1 MYKAVICENQELFAK
16 KLGERVK
23 KEVEKK
29 SGECEVVCF
38 DDGQRLL
45 ERMKSDKFDMIF
57 LDIDM
62 PKMSGID
69 LADEIHKREPEA
81 NIIFVTNRED
91 LVFKAIH
98 YRPFRFIRKEEL
110 NRELPEAIDA
120 LLKKMN
126 SEESLLELQTK
137 EGTTLVPVK
146 EILYVESC
154 KHYLTIYTREKN
166 YEVRD
171 KISNYEKKLN
181 DYGFIKI
188 HRSYLANVRFIKAI
202 KASGVELDNTELL
215 PVSRDK
221 LQEVKQQYLV
231 YMRKFVYG
239 NH

>member
-1 MYKAVICENQELFAK
+1 MYKAVICEDQKLFAK
-16 KLGERVK
+16 GLGERIK
-23 KEVEKK
+23 KEIADKG
-29 SGECEVVCF
+29 GECEIAYF
-38 DDGQRLL
+38 DDGQELL
-45 ERMKSDKFDMIF
+45 EQLKSMKFDMIF

-69 LADEIHKREPEA
+69 LADEIHKHEPEA

-110 NRELPEAIDA
+110 ERELPEAIEA
-120 LLKKMN
+120 LLKKIH
-126 SEESLLELQTK
+126 SEECLLELQTR
-137 EGTTLVPVK
+137 EGVALVPVK
-146 EILYVESC
+146 KITYVESC
-154 KHYLTIYTREKN
+154 KHYLTIYTQENK

-171 KISNYEKKLN
+171 KISNYEKKL
-181 DYGFIKI
+181 DAYGFIKI
-188 HRSYLANVRFIKAI
+188 HRSYLANVRFIKSI
-202 KASGVELDNTELL
+202 KASGVELDDEELL
-215 PVSRDK
+215 PVSREK

>member
-91 LVFKAIH
+91 LV
-98 YRPFRFIRKEEL
+98 
-110 NRELPEAIDA
+110 
-120 LLKKMN
+120 LKQ
-126 SEESLLELQTK
+126 SIIVL
-137 EGTTLVPVK
+137 
-146 EILYVESC
+146 
-154 KHYLTIYTREKN
+154 
-166 YEVRD
+166 
-171 KISNYEKKLN
+171 
-181 DYGFIKI
+181 
-188 HRSYLANVRFIKAI
+188 
-202 KASGVELDNTELL
+202 
-215 PVSRDK
+215 
-221 LQEVKQQYLV
+221 
-231 YMRKFVYG
+231 FVL
-239 NH
+239 